1 MSRDR
6 CIGLGFLGDLAF
18 TCELGSSSVTG
29 SSSFKVG
36 DVFCKLVEGVNSEV
50 LDSTSSLIRFD
61 RCELPVD
68 DSDVDG

>member
-18 TCELGSSSVTG
+18 TRELGSFSVTG

-36 DVFCKLVEGVNSEV
+36 DVLCRLVEGVNSEV

-61 RCELPVD
+61 RCELE